1 MSGDAEN
8 TNGEKK
14 EAEATAKPAVKPA
27 PASNA
32 DPNRP
37 ANFIEIDDSEHS
49 LQVEFEDDD
58 FDHEFDDDF
67 EEEIKG
73 EYDLEDD
80 HYGDEFKKEFGHLTP
95 PDDDDDK
102 NEKTEKNKK
111 K

>member
-8 TNGEKK
+8 SKGEIK
-14 EAEATAKPAVKPA
+14 EAEATAKPAPAKPAVKPA
-27 PASNA
+27 PPSNA

-80 HYGDEFKKEFGHLTP
+80 HYLSLIHI
-95 PDDDDDK
+95 
-102 NEKTEKNKK
+102 
-111 K
+111 